1 MIVVTA
7 ASGRYG
13 QLVIDALIRR
23 GVSPHEIVAA
33 ARDPQNLRE
42 LAAKGVQ
49 IRHADYDRLETLVS
63 AFTGA
68 DKLLL
73 VPSPVYGQRFVQ
85 MARAIRAAVE
95 TKVSLIAYAGFINSD
110 TSTLRLGDEHKQT
123 EAAIRATGIPS
134 VMLRNGAYIEVYAG
148 DLGDLGEVL
157 QSGVLIGSAGDG
169 KISGASRADF
179 AEAAAAVLTSA
190 NQPGKVYE
198 LAGTAF
204 TMSDLAATVARLTGK
219 SVLYQNIAEDQYAKA
234 LAGYGVPQVMAEVIA
249 DTSAAA
255 ERGDWYSGSTDLPRL
270 LGRPSTSFDEVVRQT
285 LGRNG
290 LLPG

>member
-13 QLVIDALIRR
+13 RLVIDALLRR
-23 GVSPHEIVAA
+23 GVPPHEIVAA
-33 ARDPQNLRE
+33 ARDPQDLPE

-49 IRHADYDRLETLVS
+49 IRRADYDQPETLVS
-63 AFTGA
+63 AFAGA
-68 DKLLL
+68 DRLLL

-85 MARAIRAAVE
+85 MARAVRAAVE

-148 DLGDLGEVL
+148 DLGDLGGVL

-179 AEAAAAVLTSA
+179 AAAAAAVLTSE
-190 NQPGKVYE
+190 NQAGKVYE

-219 SVLYQNIAEDQYAKA
+219 TVRYQNLAEEQYATA

-255 ERGDWYSGSTDLPRL
+255 ERGDWYSESDHLRRL
-270 LGRPSTSFDEVVRQT
+270 LGRPSSPFAEVVRQT

>member
-13 QLVIDALIRR
+13 RLVIDALLRR
-23 GVSPHEIVAA
+23 GVPPHEIVAA
-33 ARDPQNLRE
+33 ARDPQDLPE

-49 IRHADYDRLETLVS
+49 IRRADYDQPETLVS
-63 AFTGA
+63 AFAGA
-68 DKLLL
+68 DRLLL

-85 MARAIRAAVE
+85 MARAVRAAVE

-148 DLGDLGEVL
+148 DLGDLGGVL

-179 AEAAAAVLTSA
+179 AEAAAAVLTSE
-190 NQPGKVYE
+190 NQAGKVYE

-219 SVLYQNIAEDQYAKA
+219 TVRYQNLAEEQYATA

-255 ERGDWYSGSTDLPRL
+255 ERGDWYSESDHLRRL
-270 LGRPSTSFDEVVRQT
+270 LGRPSSPFAEVVRQT